1 MSYKIS
7 LAKSAAKDYNDLHEP
22 IKSQINEVINK
33 LEQFGTDAPNIKP
46 LTGQL
51 KGYFRI
57 RSGDYRIVFFLGK
70 EAITIVS
77 ILHRKEVY
85 KKK

>member
-1 MSYKIS
+1 MSYKI
-7 LAKSAAKDYNDLHEP
+7 LFAKSAAKDYKDLNEP
-22 IKSQINEVINK
+22 IKSQINEALNK

-46 LTGQL
+46 LTGDF

-70 EAITIVS
+70 EAITIISV
-77 ILHRKEVY
+77 LHRKEVY